1 MFATSVVLWMRDREP
16 PSGRARRLAERASQ
30 QRRDAVM
37 RSIEDVALDLFAERP
52 MAEVT
57 IEEIALQAGTSIRTL
72 YRHFPT
78 KEEILGKYPERGAT
92 ALADLLRARP
102 VTETHVEAL
111 RAAIGV
117 SMDDLVR
124 SEFDRW
130 IAASAPQHEPCP
142 GGPLLHVRGRVGT
155 QQDDRRAGRGA
166 GRRALAGDGRCAVR
180 RGDRCRIPPVVR
192 GGAATSRSTSWRRST
207 SPCRGSSRPPLRTDP
222 EGSGQRSSSM
232 GSPMSSSRS
241 SASFHRWR

>member
-1 MFATSVVLWMRDREP
+1 MTESL
-16 PSGRARRLAERASQ
+16 RADAPLRLAERASQ

-102 VTETHVEAL
+102 ATETHVEAL
-111 RAAIGV
+111 RAAIGA
-117 SMDDLVR
+117 SMDNLVR

-130 IAASAPQHEPCP
+130 IAA
-142 GGPLLHVRGRVGT
+142 LLHSTNPARVARSSMSAVESALSRT
-155 QQDDRRAGRGA
+155 IAERAAVPADALWPAMAGA
-166 GRRALAGDGRCAVR
+166 LCAAAIDVGYRQWFAR
-180 RGDRCRIPPVVR
+180 RGNIKKHVL
-192 GGAATSRSTSWRRST
+192 AAVDVALQGLESTA
-207 SPCRGSSRPPLRTDP
+207 PAHRP
-222 EGSGQRSSSM
+222 
-232 GSPMSSSRS
+232 
-241 SASFHRWR
+241 